1 MCWYYYSLEEK
12 KIPQCF
18 EWMALLAIFLVVDFP
33 FGIGFEFGVA
43 AVDLFLRRDILGNL
57 SSNPSP
63 ALRPGIRCTCN
74 FVIADAVAA
83 AGPRFV
89 IAAAVVAGG

>member
-1 MCWYYYSLEEK
+1 M
-12 KIPQCF
+12 
-18 EWMALLAIFLVVDFP
+18 VDFP

-57 SSNPSP
+57 SSNPSL

-74 FVIADAVAA
+74 FVIAVAVVAA

-89 IAAAVVAGG
+89 IAAVVVAGG